1 MPSRPFRFGGRTPLA
16 DFERLSQ
23 RPGAIPAAAAH
34 LDLDRAAST
43 RFGWAN
49 APGKGQRVSISS
61 LLLFAA
67 VYFVA
72 VATPGPGVAA
82 LVARVLAHGLIG
94 VAPFIAGYVV
104 GDLIWLAIAATGL
117 AVLAH
122 EFAGVFIVLKFA
134 GVAYLLYVA
143 WGMARSSATSDAG
156 APPARAARG
165 WRAFSGSLSLTLG
178 NPKVIVFFLSI
189 MPLVVDLDAMTP
201 AISIEIAATSVI
213 VLSATLFAYAL
224 AANRAR
230 AMLRSM
236 RAMRLVHRAAAGVMA
251 GVALAI
257 ATR

>member
-1 MPSRPFRFGGRTPLA
+1 MS
-16 DFERLSQ
+16 
-23 RPGAIPAAAAH
+23 
-34 LDLDRAAST
+34 
-43 RFGWAN
+43 
-49 APGKGQRVSISS
+49 VSS

-67 VYFVA
+67 VYFAA

-82 LVARVLAHGLIG
+82 LLARVLAHGLGG

-104 GDLIWLAIAATGL
+104 GDFVWLAIAATGM

-122 EFAGVFIVLKFA
+122 EFAGLFVVLKFA
-134 GVAYLLYVA
+134 GVAYLLYIA
-143 WGMARSSATSDAG
+143 WGMARTSATSGG
-156 APPARAARG
+156 AVPPPRAARG

-201 AISIEIAATSVI
+201 ASFLEIAATMAL
-213 VLSATLFAYAL
+213 VLSATLAAYAL

-230 AMLRSM
+230 QMLRST
-236 RAMRLVHRAAAGVMA
+236 RAMRLLHRAAAGVMA

>member
-1 MPSRPFRFGGRTPLA
+1 
-16 DFERLSQ
+16 
-23 RPGAIPAAAAH
+23 
-34 LDLDRAAST
+34 
-43 RFGWAN
+43 
-49 APGKGQRVSISS
+49 VSVSS

-67 VYFVA
+67 VYFAA

-82 LVARVLAHGLIG
+82 LVARVLAHGLVG

-104 GDLIWLAIAATGL
+104 GDFVWLAFAATGM

-122 EFAGVFIVLKFA
+122 EFAGLFVAVKFA
-134 GVAYLLYVA
+134 GAAYLLYVA
-143 WGMARSSATSDAG
+143 WGMARASTETGAV
-156 APPARAARG
+156 APPPRAARG

-201 AISIEIAATSVI
+201 ASFLEIAATLAAVI
-213 VLSATLFAYAL
+213 SSTLTAYAL

-230 AMLRSM
+230 EMLRST
-236 RAMRLVHRAAAGVMA
+236 RAMRYVRRAAAGVMA

-257 ATR
+257 AAR